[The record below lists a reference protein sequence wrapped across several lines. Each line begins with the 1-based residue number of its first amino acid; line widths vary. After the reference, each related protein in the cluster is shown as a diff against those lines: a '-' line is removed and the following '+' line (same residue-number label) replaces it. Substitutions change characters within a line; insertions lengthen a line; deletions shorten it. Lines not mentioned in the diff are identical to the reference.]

1 MRLIGIDW
9 GTSSFRA
16 FRFAED
22 GSLLATHSA
31 ARGILTVEG
40 GKFAE
45 ALQGEIGSWLD
56 GSPLLLSGMIGS
68 RQGWIEAPYCPA
80 PAGADE
86 IAAACIDLPGFS
98 GHIVPGVSTVRPDVM
113 RGEETQILGTGIQDG
128 LICTPG
134 THSKWVRVVGGRIV
148 DFATHM
154 TGELYAVLRQHSI
167 LGRLM
172 EGDGEDEGAFLAG
185 VATAKADPAL
195 GRTLFTARSYGLF
208 EKVPA
213 SGLASY
219 LSGLLIGTEI
229 ASEPGDGPVYL
240 IATPALTKRY
250 QAGLSVF
257 GRTAQSIDGAD
268 AAAKGLWAIGQ
279 RLYGREG

>member
-1 MRLIGIDW
+1 MTMIGIDW

-22 GSLLATHSA
+22 GAVLATHSA
-31 ARGILTVEG
+31 ARGIMTVQDG
-40 GKFAE
+40 RFAE
-45 ALQGEIGSWLD
+45 ALSEEIGPWLD

-86 IAAACIDLPGFS
+86 IAGACLPLPALK
-98 GHIVPGVSTVRPDVM
+98 GHIVPGISTGRPDVM
-113 RGEETQILGTGIQDG
+113 RGEETQILGTGITDG

-134 THSKWVRVVGGRIV
+134 THSKWVKVKGGRIV

-172 EGDGEDEGAFLAG
+172 DGEAADEAAFLAG
-185 VATAKADPAL
+185 VETAKSDPAL
-195 GRTLFTARSYGLF
+195 GRTLFMTRSYGLF
-208 EKVPA
+208 DRVPA
-213 SGLASY
+213 TGLASY
-219 LSGLLIGTEI
+219 LSGLLIGSEI
-229 ASEPGDGPVYL
+229 AAEPGDGPVYL
-240 IATPALTKRY
+240 IATPALTARY
-250 QAGLSVF
+250 QSALAVF
-257 GRTAQSIDGAD
+257 GRRAQSVDGAE

-279 RLYGREG
+279 RLYGRAA